1 MFLSSVLQ
9 ELRGHELQ
17 VATDPEVGVV
27 LERLLP
33 SLNDWGRRVI
43 GDSFGEKWETL
54 LTHRFGSHIV
64 QTWMTLAASTLDREV
79 CTSCGEPLPLLT
91 TGSRNLPAAT
101 EEAGEEPGRGCAAD
115 DG

>member
-1 MFLSSVLQ
+1 MLQ

-17 VATDPEVGVV
+17 VATDPEVSVV

-43 GDSFGEKWETL
+43 GDSFGEKWEAL
-54 LTHRFGSHIV
+54 IAHRFGSHIV

-79 CTSCGEPLPLLT
+79 SLCLVNEYQLT
-91 TGSRNLPAAT
+91 TGSWDLSTAA
-101 EEAGEEPGRGCAAD
+101 EEAGEEPGRGCSPD